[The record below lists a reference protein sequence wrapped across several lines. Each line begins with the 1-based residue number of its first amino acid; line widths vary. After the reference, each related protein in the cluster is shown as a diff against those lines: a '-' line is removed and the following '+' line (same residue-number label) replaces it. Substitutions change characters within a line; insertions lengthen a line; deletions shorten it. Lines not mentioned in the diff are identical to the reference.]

1 MVGGS
6 QSGALRIDVRDA
18 VSVTDVAV
26 VAQIPAPDDVLEL
39 RQTELQAEGRRLLD
53 ELALESVLADVG
65 PVRYAGSFVSG
76 LMSWPDLDVMVL
88 SNPEFTPAE
97 VLALQSRIIAK
108 PGVIGFDYRD
118 ERGARSPTGEPRD
131 ERYHLPTFV
140 QRGARLWRL
149 DLTVWLRDDHT
160 NVTVWHEQ
168 LRDTITAEQ
177 RSAVLRIKDV
187 WHRRPE
193 YPDVVSGMEIYTA
206 VLEHGVRTAQQFAA
220 WWSAHLQSAESPRE

>member
-1 MVGGS
+1 MRAR
-6 QSGALRIDVRDA
+6 ALRGIDVRDA
-18 VSVTDVAV
+18 LFVTDAAAVAR
-26 VAQIPAPDDVLEL
+26 IPAPDDVLES

-53 ELALESVLADVG
+53 ELGVERVLAEVG
-65 PVRYAGSFVSG
+65 TVRYAGSFVSG

-88 SNPEFTPAE
+88 SHPGFTPTD

-118 ERGARSPTGEPRD
+118 QRGARSPTGEARD

-140 QRGARLWRL
+140 QRGTRLWRL
-149 DLTVWLRDDHT
+149 DLTIWLRDDHT
-160 NVTVWHEQ
+160 NVTMWHEQ
-168 LRDTITAEQ
+168 LRDSITAEQ

-193 YPDVVSGMEIYTA
+193 YPDLVSGMEIYTA
-206 VLEHGVRTAQQFAA
+206 VLEHGVRTAQQFEA
-220 WWSAHLQSAESPRE
+220 WWSTQLPGGAPGP

>member
-1 MVGGS
+1 M
-6 QSGALRIDVRDA
+6 LLF
-18 VSVTDVAV
+18 VTDAAAVAR
-26 VAQIPAPDDVLEL
+26 IPAADNVLES

-53 ELALESVLADVG
+53 ELGVERVLAEVG
-65 PVRYAGSFVSG
+65 TVRYAGSFVSG

-88 SNPEFTPAE
+88 SHPGFTPTD
-97 VLALQSRIIAK
+97 VLALQPRIIAK

-118 ERGARSPTGEPRD
+118 ERGARSPTGEARD

-140 QRGARLWRL
+140 QRGTRLWRL
-149 DLTVWLRDDHT
+149 DLTIWLRDDHT
-160 NVTVWHEQ
+160 NVTMWHEQ

-193 YPDVVSGMEIYTA
+193 YPDLVSGMEIYTA
-206 VLEHGVRTAQQFAA
+206 VLEHGVRTPQQFEA
-220 WWSAHLQSAESPRE
+220 WWSTQLPGSAPGP